1 MRVLLIGDGNS
12 VHLLNYIRIVLAD
25 LEGRHITLFDMNGN
39 EKTNKEAYEFYHN
52 KRIRIV
58 SDNGLRQLLSGS
70 LVRNIPKLRVLFY
83 LEQLNKKIGQLGEF
97 DYCMIHFVDSV
108 VTRLVVKN
116 STLYNKIVPIFWGSD
131 LLRNR
136 RIGSRWY
143 KRLFQRSYRIVFNTE
158 NMRKTFETIFGQ
170 EFAEKSEVIKFPTM
184 SFDKIDVLK
193 ETVDLSEIRN
203 EMGFPTDAFVVTCGR
218 SGTESE
224 QFEELIKT
232 LSSCSRDVKDKCYFV
247 FLMTYGM
254 PRHRL
259 HAYQLHIERLIRTY
273 GLKGRVIRDYLA
285 QMDMLK
291 LVLCSDVY
299 ITTITTDA
307 FSGIMQEHLYAG
319 AMVIYGKW
327 LNYYEIERSD
337 IVAKPIDTISDVAY
351 VLEDVLA
358 NYDSLKI
365 NLANNAELIRGI
377 SSPEAI
383 KECWRRKVFANT
395 QR

>member
-1 MRVLLIGDGNS
+1 MGKPTKKLTS
-12 VHLLNYIRIVLAD
+12 F
-25 LEGRHITLFDMNGN
+25 ITTN
-39 EKTNKEAYEFYHN
+39 EFELYLTT
-52 KRIRIV
+52 V
-58 SDNGLRQLLSGS
+58 RQLLSVLGS
-70 LVRNIPKLRVLFY
+70 KYSEIAVLFY

-203 EMGFPTDAFVVTCGR
+203 EMDFPTDAFVVTCGR

-232 LSSCSRDVKDKCYFV
+232 LSAVLEMSRISATLS
-247 FLMTYGM
+247 LMTYGM
-254 PRHRL
+254 PGTD
-259 HAYQLHIERLIRTY
+259 YMPINCI
-273 GLKGRVIRDYLA
+273 LKD
-285 QMDMLK
+285 
-291 LVLCSDVY
+291 
-299 ITTITTDA
+299 
-307 FSGIMQEHLYAG
+307 
-319 AMVIYGKW
+319 
-327 LNYYEIERSD
+327 
-337 IVAKPIDTISDVAY
+337 
-351 VLEDVLA
+351 
-358 NYDSLKI
+358 
-365 NLANNAELIRGI
+365 
-377 SSPEAI
+377 
-383 KECWRRKVFANT
+383 
-395 QR
+395 